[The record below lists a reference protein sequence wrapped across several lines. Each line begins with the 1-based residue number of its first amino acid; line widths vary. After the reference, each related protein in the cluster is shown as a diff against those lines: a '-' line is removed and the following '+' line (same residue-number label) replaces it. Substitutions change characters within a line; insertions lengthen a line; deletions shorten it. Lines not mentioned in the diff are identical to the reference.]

1 MNNYLKKYSN
11 YFLGL
16 GGLLLLMYFLD
27 VVPYRFRN
35 APESLRLFFP
45 IILIIIGLIGKFLDN
60 NNSNFHQSS
69 QNSNDQLNYQNSTV
83 FEKDIIKETHSGF
96 SNQESNSEI
105 TNMSPNDWIKQNPGK
120 SLNDYYVWKQKN
132 IAQKDTPIESDSKE
146 QQYFNK
152 NQYTNRNPNINENL
166 VKDEFRIDKKG
177 LTYLYKKED
186 IENFIKEGKIS
197 SSTKIWK
204 RDWYE
209 WKCVKDTEF
218 NYLLRKET
226 MKFNVYPYII
236 GILIGIIF
244 IIIKY
249 PHLVNHFANDT
260 SENTQLTNYDTG
272 EVFEVANE
280 DLEIKM
286 TQEEAEYECSQL
298 GNGWRLPSI
307 SELKIIYEELHKVG
321 LGEFKD
327 ETYWS
332 SDGYD
337 FDFAIGS
344 APYNPNILPQD
355 LVRIP
360 KWVRAVR
367 SLKIPSSKTETI
379 IIEKQQQPS
388 YSNKCDWCGKGFNGN
403 LGWGYFYCSKSCYYT
418 DPQNNR

>member
-1 MNNYLKKYSN
+1 MEYKVN
-11 YFLGL
+11 
-16 GGLLLLMYFLD
+16 
-27 VVPYRFRN
+27 
-35 APESLRLFFP
+35 
-45 IILIIIGLIGKFLDN
+45 
-60 NNSNFHQSS
+60 
-69 QNSNDQLNYQNSTV
+69 T
-83 FEKDIIKETHSGF
+83 
-96 SNQESNSEI
+96 
-105 TNMSPNDWIKQNPGK
+105 
-120 SLNDYYVWKQKN
+120 
-132 IAQKDTPIESDSKE
+132 
-146 QQYFNK
+146 
-152 NQYTNRNPNINENL
+152 
-166 VKDEFRIDKKG
+166 KG
-177 LTYLYKKED
+177 LSDLYKKEE
-186 IENFIKEGKIS
+186 IEKFIKEGKVS
-197 SSTKIWK
+197 SRTKIWK
-204 RDWYE
+204 HEWYE
-209 WKCVKDTEF
+209 WKSVKDTEF

-260 SENTQLTNYDTG
+260 SENKQLTNYDTG

-367 SLKIPSSKTETI
+367 TKILSPKNNDNGI
-379 IIEKQQQPS
+379 IIDEKRETFCPNCNGTGKEKYDCS
-388 YSNKCDWCGKGFNGN
+388 TCKGDGVYEEYRLNENRNVPYECYSCG
-403 LGWGYFYCSKSCYYT
+403 GYGYHEDYCAVCGGGGKVY
-418 DPQNNR
+418 Q